1 MTTES
6 TSGNPAAAVADLARA
21 GQQQQAIE
29 AATAALAAEGLSA
42 ARRIDLLGVRA

>member
-21 GQQQQAIE
+21 GQQQAIE